1 MVRCRI
7 AVSFLVALLSADR
20 LTEIAHDLRNRIHH
34 RERLPVGFLPTTRVR
49 GVSIHM
55 VVSFDIVQPTRLA
68 AESGPERETSAAQQL
83 CPLSWGTTDTPNASM
98 PCPHVTQLRHWSLP
112 K

>member
-20 LTEIAHDLRNRIHH
+20 LTEIAHDLRIRIHH

-49 GVSIHM
+49 HM

-68 AESGPERETSAAQQL
+68 AESGPERETSAAQ
-83 CPLSWGTTDTPNASM
+83 
-98 PCPHVTQLRHWSLP
+98 
-112 K
+112 